1 MQLECLLD
9 ILKEKGYATVTYH
22 APKIVKKG
30 ENHEDYK
37 YTIEIKSKYTSVYDK
52 IADTI
57 KDNKQYWTQY
67 NKNENNNNRYC
78 MMIIDTIIFKK
89 WLDSWNDKEEFGV
102 PIHLNIDD
110 ALTKWIEA
118 NTPYEFKRC
127 NYSVSYT
134 TWTYFIDTNK
144 MYNRLEQER
153 IKEEEV
159 NDFINSLP

>member
-9 ILKEKGYATVTYH
+9 ILNEKGYATITRSH
-22 APKIVKKG
+22 PKLVVKG
-30 ENHEDYK
+30 TQHEDFEYS
-37 YTIEIKSKYTSVYDK
+37 IEIKSKYTSVYDK

-57 KDNKQYWTQY
+57 KDDKQYWTRY
-67 NKNENNNNRYC
+67 DKNKDNSNRYC
-78 MMIIDTIIFKK
+78 MMIMDTNIFKK
-89 WLDSWNDKEEFGV
+89 WLDSWNDKEEFRV
-102 PIHLNIDD
+102 PIHLSIDD
-110 ALTKWIEA
+110 ALTKWIES
-118 NTPYEFKRC
+118 NTPYEFKYC

-144 MYNRLEQER
+144 MHKRLEQER